1 MQDLG
6 PERSGKRVNV
16 LLHASSGTRILIRD
30 ITGVIS
36 SVEDFM
42 KRAVSISIGSS
53 KRNKAVEVTLLGE
66 KVRIERI
73 GTDGDMEAAAQKY
86 KELDGT
92 VDAFGVGGA
101 DLGAIVDGKWYPLHS
116 VAPMVRF
123 VKKTP
128 LVDGGGLKNTLEN
141 RAPAFLDAKI
151 RDYINSKGRK
161 AFVVLGMDRWGM
173 SKSFVE
179 AGYETVFGDFMFA
192 LDIPIAIRKLNTLK
206 ILGGLLF
213 PIVGRLPF
221 EWIYPTGEKQEK
233 RTPKWGKYY
242 AWATVIAGDCHYIKR
257 FMPDDLTGKVIVT
270 NTTTPEDI
278 ETFRKV
284 GVKYLVTTTP
294 VLDGRSFGTNM
305 MEAAL
310 VAVSGKDR
318 PLSWDELS
326 ELIDRLGFEPQLQ
339 ELN

>member
-1 MQDLG
+1 
-6 PERSGKRVNV
+6 
-16 LLHASSGTRILIRD
+16 
-30 ITGVIS
+30 
-36 SVEDFM
+36 M

-66 KVRIERI
+66 KVSIERI
-73 GTDGDMEAAAQKY
+73 GTDGDMEAAALKY
-86 KELDGT
+86 QELDGK

-101 DLGAIVDGKWYPLHS
+101 DLGALADGKWYPFYS
-116 VAPMVRF
+116 VQPMVRF
-123 VKKTP
+123 VKQTP

-141 RAPAFLDAKI
+141 KAPAFLDNKI
-151 RDYINSKGRK
+151 GDYINARGRK
-161 AFVVLGMDRWGM
+161 VMVAVGVDRWGL

-179 AGYETVFGDFMFA
+179 AGYETVFGDLMFG
-192 LDIPIAIRKLNTLK
+192 LDIPIAIHKISTLK
-206 ILGGLLF
+206 TVAALLM
-213 PIVGRLPF
+213 PVAGRLPF
-221 EWIYPTGEKQEK
+221 EMLYPTGEKQEK

-257 FMPDDLTGKVIVT
+257 CMPDDLNGKVIVT
-270 NTTTPEDI
+270 NTTTPEDVEI
-278 ETFRKV
+278 FRKA

-310 VAVSGKDR
+310 VAASGKGR
-318 PLSWDELS
+318 PLTWPELS
-326 ELIDRLGFEPQLQ
+326 EMLDKLGFEPQLQ